1 MDNREKEGLLREA
14 MDTYGHYLKRV
25 VYALVKD
32 EQKAEDIVQEVF
44 IRYYINLESF
54 EGRASVKTFLYS
66 IALNQCRN
74 YFKSWS
80 YRKILLSNI
89 VQHTFVSKQTPE
101 SEMLK
106 RESSKEIEEAL
117 GKLPFKYK
125 EVIWL
130 YYYIEM
136 SVVEI
141 SEVLNCS
148 VNTVKTRLA
157 RGRRQA
163 KISLEEVKDHDAEY

>member
-1 MDNREKEGLLREA
+1 MDSKEKEGLLREA

-32 EQKAEDIVQEVF
+32 EQKTEDIVQEVF
-44 IRYYINLESF
+44 IRYYINLENF

-80 YRKILLSNI
+80 YRKIRLSNF
-89 VQHTFVSKQTPE
+89 VQYTLTNKQTPE

-106 RESSKEIEEAL
+106 KESGKELEEAI
-117 GKLPFKYK
+117 GKLPMKYK

-163 KISLEEVKDHDAEY
+163 KISMEEVKGS